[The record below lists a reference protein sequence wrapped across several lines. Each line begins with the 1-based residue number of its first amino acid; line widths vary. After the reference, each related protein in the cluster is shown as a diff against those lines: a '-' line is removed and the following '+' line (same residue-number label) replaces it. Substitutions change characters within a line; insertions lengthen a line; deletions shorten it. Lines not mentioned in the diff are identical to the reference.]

1 MVLTTVAVGAAVTP
15 TVISTFFSHYTNRR
29 PRALKPTA
37 HLSYDEG
44 VNLIKRFLLY
54 ASTQTVEDLQR
65 FTAQKVP
72 VPHWVKVIEDVIPEE
87 KLQEAAEIL
96 QKQLGHHGIEKVGG
110 KTWWQW
116 RIPEKPM
123 RAEWIEMK
131 SDLAARKK
139 IDDKGRRVMF
149 YVHGGAYFFGS
160 VDVHRYQLQR
170 HARKLNAR
178 LYAPRYRLAP
188 QFPFPCGLQDCLAAY
203 LHILSTGQ
211 EPNTIVMAGDSA
223 GGGMVLS
230 ILCTLRDQGLPL
242 PAGAVLLSPWVDL
255 THSFPSC
262 AGDSPFDYVP
272 PNGFHQRPS
281 AAWPPPN
288 ADDMLK
294 IEQEL
299 VKEMAHK
306 QPVPQSTEEDAVRG
320 FRISESMSIDQD
332 ESRPHTTHPVTGP
345 ANPYPRP
352 GHNISIEMD
361 GKVVELIDQ
370 IHMYAS
376 NQLLGHPLV
385 SPVLQPSLGGLPP
398 LLILVGGGEML
409 RDEQIYLAHKAAN
422 PEKYPP
428 PDIFLDEHPNDQ
440 LRKQVTAWKPTD
452 VQLQVWDDLCHVAP
466 TLSFTRPAKYM
477 YRSVAQFSA
486 WALAR
491 AQHTGIE
498 IMDDDA
504 VSVISDSASNDE
516 YGPEGTKVPKT
527 AAEETQTGAKCIG
540 KAGDP
545 LPAFKRHMIR
555 QRVDRHGNI
564 FPLAPASELPACQMT
579 PEQVGCIKEGP
590 VRKWIERKLQWDTKY
605 ASQKRKVQK
614 QRLKEMRKGY
624 MSFGNEEVPPPSA
637 LAGRRLKDVEIKQEK
652 KAKSWALGMW
662 SIWGSKHDEKTIKN
676 EEKAQDDTTAEN
688 PSSKMVS
695 EDEGKNA
702 RPLDDTVAKPDNVP
716 ETAKTGDTLQV
727 PGAGVGGDAAA
738 EREDRSLSKRST
750 FHSRSRSNRRVV
762 TDENQTAGTASSSP
776 DLNEDTPAAFLL
788 AAKAAKGEPVFNV
801 DLTPSFAKPDTNGQ
815 ASSEGGSTAADGATN
830 GLTDPAAQEP
840 VARPSTDH
848 LEIPDAVSKTRAKS
862 NGIAFPFSLKRRE
875 DRPQSQASMATLTS
889 EMSVKP
895 VGDVRVPGAMKAEK

>member
-1 MVLTTVAVGAAVTP
+1 MLTD
-15 TVISTFFSHYTNRR
+15 SWQYTNRR

-44 VNLIKRFLLY
+44 INLIRRFLRY

-87 KLQEAAEIL
+87 QLKKAAEIL

-116 RIPEKPM
+116 RIPDKPLK
-123 RAEWIEMK
+123 AEWIEMK
-131 SDLAARKK
+131 SDIAARKK
-139 IDDKGRRVMF
+139 IGDMGRRVMF
-149 YVHGGAYFFGS
+149 YIHGGAYFFGS

-203 LHILSTGQ
+203 LQLLASGQ
-211 EPNTIVMAGDSA
+211 EPSTIVMAGDSA

-230 ILCTLRDQGLPL
+230 MLCTLRDQGLPL

-255 THSFPSC
+255 THSFPSV
-262 AGDSPFDYVP
+262 AEDSPFDYVP
-272 PNGFHQRPS
+272 GNGFHQRPS

-299 VKEMAHK
+299 VKELAHK
-306 QPVPQSTEEDAVRG
+306 QHLPKENVEDAVRG
-320 FRISESMSIDQD
+320 FRVSESVSV
-332 ESRPHTTHPVTGP
+332 EEHETGPHTTHPGTGP

-352 GHNISIEMD
+352 GHNISIQID

-422 PEKYPP
+422 PEKHPP
-428 PDIFLDEHPNDQ
+428 NDIFLDEHPTDE

-504 VSVISDSASNDE
+504 VSVISDSVSDDE

-527 AAEETQTGAKCIG
+527 AADGSHGAAKCIG

-545 LPAFKRHMIR
+545 LPSFKKHMIR

-564 FPLAPASELPACQMT
+564 FPLAPTSELPACQMT
-579 PEQVGCIKEGP
+579 PDQVGCIKEGP
-590 VRKWIERKLQWDTKY
+590 VRKWIERKLQMDTKY

-614 QRLKEMRKGY
+614 QRLKEMRRGY
-624 MSFGNEEVPPPSA
+624 MTFGNEEVPPPSA
-637 LAGRRLKDVEIKQEK
+637 LAGRRLKDVKVMEEK
-652 KAKSWALGMW
+652 KAKSWALGLW

-676 EEKAQDDTTAEN
+676 EEKAQDDETETVA
-688 PSSKMVS
+688 SKVVS
-695 EDEGKNA
+695 EDEGAHA
-702 RPLDDTVAKPDNVP
+702 RPLDDTIAKPDAIP
-716 ETAKTGDTLQV
+716 ETAKHGDTLQV
-727 PGAGVGGDAAA
+727 PGVATGGSRPGSSGD
-738 EREDRSLSKRST
+738 ERSLSKRST

-762 TDENQTAGTASSSP
+762 MDENQTAGTAGDSP
-776 DLNEDTPAAFLL
+776 DINEDTPAAFLM
-788 AAKAAKGEPVFNV
+788 AAKAANGEPVFNV
-801 DLTPSFAKPDTNGQ
+801 DPTPSFASPDATNN
-815 ASSEGGSTAADGATN
+815 STTDGAADGSA
-830 GLTDPAAQEP
+830 GKLADPKLQDS

-848 LEIPDAVSKTRAKS
+848 LEIPDAITKTRPKS
-862 NGIAFPFSLKRRE
+862 NWIAFPFSLKRRQE
-875 DRPQSQASMATLTS
+875 RPQSQASLMTLGS
-889 EMSVKP
+889 EMSVRP
-895 VGDVRVPGAMKAEK
+895 VGDVRVPETMSAGGK